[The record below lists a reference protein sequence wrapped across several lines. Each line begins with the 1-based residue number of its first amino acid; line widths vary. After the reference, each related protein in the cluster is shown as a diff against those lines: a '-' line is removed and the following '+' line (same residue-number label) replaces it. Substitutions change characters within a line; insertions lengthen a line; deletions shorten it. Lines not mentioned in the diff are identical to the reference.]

1 MDKFKGKYNID
12 ELAISTK
19 NKIVVS
25 GWIVCNEEYELRVV
39 IDSSET
45 IITKESVKRIDV
57 QEVMHL
63 DNPMCGFREEIEFE
77 DKNFKMVEVQV
88 RYQGE
93 WLTLC
98 KKDTNVLMQESDF
111 IIHHI
116 DSTILQKDKVVV
128 HGWAVSKFGEM
139 PQIKLSRNK
148 PYKLEIKERQDVYN
162 AYRDI
167 AEHNKIG
174 FELIIEKPLS
184 QVIEVEYQVNEYVVK
199 EAINIGML
207 KRQRNKERWHKIVT
221 LMKLANWSKIKKAIR
236 YLRRN
241 GLSGLNQ
248 KLSGVIKESEGYA
261 KWIAQQLPTAEE
273 IAEQRQHK
281 FAYEPLISIVV
292 PTYNTPK
299 HFLIEMIDSVIK
311 QSYSNWE
318 LCIADGNSQTE
329 DTIKLLKEYMQK
341 DKRIKVN
348 FLSENYGISGNTN
361 ACLELATGEY
371 VGLFDHDDLLT
382 PNALYEVVKVLNEDR
397 ALDFI
402 YSDEDKTD
410 EYGQEFFD
418 PHFKP
423 DWSPD
428 TLRSY
433 NYICHFTVFRRN
445 LLAKVGGFNKEFDG
459 SQDYDLF
466 LRLTEATDK
475 IHHISK
481 ILYHWRVH
489 RNSTAG
495 SLSAKEYTV
504 DAARRA
510 LQAHLNRQGI
520 KGIIEPGLIIGTH
533 RAKYE
538 IEGNPKVSIIIPT
551 KDHIDDLSQC
561 IDSIKKSTYTNYEI
575 VIIENNSTE
584 EATFKYYEELKK
596 EDNIKVVVWKEG
608 FNYSAINNYGIK
620 AAEGEYFILLNNDI
634 EIITPNWIEEMLM
647 HCQREEVGIVGAKL
661 YYPDDTIQHAGVI
674 IGIGGVAGHSHK
686 YFAREDNGYF
696 SRLKIIQ
703 NLSAVT
709 AACLMVR
716 RDVFESVNG
725 LDEAFKVAFNDVD
738 FCLRVREQNKL
749 VIFTPYVEAY
759 HHESKSRGAEDTP
772 EKVER
777 FNGEVQRFYSRW
789 GEYRYDPYYNTN
801 LTLENEDFGIKFKNT
816 NYTRE

>member
-12 ELAISTK
+12 EVAISTE

-25 GWIVCNEEYELRVV
+25 GWIICDTDYELQV
-39 IDSSET
+39 I
-45 IITKESVKRIDV
+45 IGNNQKANINKNSVERIDV
-57 QEVMHL
+57 QDIMQL
-63 DNPMCGFREEIEFE
+63 DNPMCGFREEVLVQDKEFGMIEIQ
-77 DKNFKMVEVQV
+77 ML
-88 RYQGE
+88 YQGQ
-93 WLTLC
+93 WLTLY
-98 KKDTNVLMQESDF
+98 KKDAVTLMQESDF

-116 DSTILQKDKVVV
+116 DSTILQKDRVVI
-128 HGWAVSKFGEM
+128 HGWAISKFGDV
-139 PQIKLSRNK
+139 PKIKIPKSRQ
-148 PYKLEIKERQDVYN
+148 YKVEIKERQDVYN
-162 AYRDI
+162 AYRNI
-167 AEHNKIG
+167 VSHNKVG
-174 FELIIEKPLS
+174 FEIVIEKPLKRL
-184 QVIEVEYQVNEYVVK
+184 IEIEYSINQYIVK
-199 EAINIGML
+199 DIINIGLL
-207 KRQRNKERWHKIVT
+207 KKQRSKQRWDKVVALI
-221 LMKLANWSKIKKAIR
+221 KLANINKVKKAIT
-236 YLRRN
+236 YLRNN
-241 GLSGLNQ
+241 GLKELTKKLNSV
-248 KLSGVIKESEGYA
+248 LKENEGYT
-261 KWIAQQLPTAEE
+261 KWITHQMPTQDELEQQ
-273 IAEQRQHK
+273 RHHK
-281 FAYEPLISIVV
+281 FEYEPLVSIVV

-299 HFLIEMIDSVIK
+299 HFLVEMIDSVIN

-318 LCIADGNSQTE
+318 LCIADGNSQTL

-341 DKRIKVN
+341 DKRIKVS
-348 FLSENYGISGNTN
+348 FLEENLGISGNTN

-382 PNALYEVVKVLNEDR
+382 PNALYEVVKVLNEDKT
-397 ALDFI
+397 LDFI

-410 EYGQEFFD
+410 EEGKEFFE

-433 NYICHFTVFRRN
+433 NYICHFTVFRRS
-445 LLAKVGGFNKEFDG
+445 LLQKVGNFNKEFDG

-466 LRLTEATDK
+466 LRLTETTNK
-475 IHHISK
+475 IYHISK

-495 SLSAKEYTV
+495 SLSAKEYTI

-520 KGIIEPGLIIGTH
+520 KGKIEPGLVIGTH
-533 RAKYE
+533 RVSYE

-561 IDSIKKSTYTNYEI
+561 INSIKQSTYSNYEI
-575 VIIENNSTE
+575 IIVENNSTE
-584 EATFKYYEELKK
+584 KATFKYYEEIKK
-596 EDNIKVVVWKEG
+596 EDNIKIVVWEKE
-608 FNYSAINNYGIK
+608 FNYSAINNYGIQF
-620 AAEGEYFILLNNDI
+620 AEGEYFILLNNDI

-647 HCQREEVGIVGAKL
+647 HCQRKEVGIVGSKL

-686 YFAREDNGYF
+686 YFGRDDNGYF

-716 RDVFESVNG
+716 KDVFNSVNG

-738 FCLRVREQNKL
+738 FCLRVREKNKL

-777 FNGEVQRFYSRW
+777 FQGEVKRFYSRW
-789 GEYRYDPYYNTN
+789 GAYRRDPYYNEK
-801 LTLENEDFGIKFKNT
+801 LTLDKEDFSLNIQ
-816 NYTRE
+816 